1 VRDTG
6 WLKSSHSTSGSD
18 NCVEVRLTDVA
29 ASLRDSKKP
38 DTGHLTV
45 TPSAFA
51 AFVRC
56 SPRLGER

>member
-6 WLKSSHSTSGSD
+6 WLKSSHSAAASD

-29 ASLRDSKKP
+29 ANLRDSKKP
-38 DTGHLTV
+38 DGHLTV

-51 AFVRC
+51 ALLREII
-56 SPRLGER
+56 SNRA